1 MNGNLPLPSKM
12 GYKLDAGAKS
22 MAIKDAVDLTG
33 MGKLK
38 GCRPNY
44 QQINIK
50 LILAKRVK

>member
-1 MNGNLPLPSKM
+1 MNSNLPLPSTM
-12 GYKLDAGAKS
+12 GYKLDAGAES
-22 MAIKDAVDLTG
+22 MEIKDAVDLTG

-50 LILAKRVK
+50 LILTKRVK